1 MEKEDNAVEENKEEE
16 KVAEGATEDD
26 VPAVAGQELNMVLL
40 KELMNK
46 VNTQWA
52 EGHTNITDF
61 VTMYFEWTKL
71 FRHFGNAVA
80 VAFKGKYLSILSSL
94 NHHSYRYHRQS

>member
-1 MEKEDNAVEENKEEE
+1 MEKENQEEE
-16 KVAEGATEDD
+16 KVAEGATGEEAP
-26 VPAVAGQELNMVLL
+26 VLPGQELNIVLL
-40 KELMNK
+40 KDLMNK

-61 VTMYFEWTKL
+61 VAMYFEWTKL

>member
-1 MEKEDNAVEENKEEE
+1 MIR
-16 KVAEGATEDD
+16 
-26 VPAVAGQELNMVLL
+26 L
-40 KELMNK
+40 KELMTK

-61 VTMYFEWTKL
+61 TNMYFEWTKL

-80 VAFKGKYLSILSSL
+80 VAFKGK
-94 NHHSYRYHRQS
+94 